1 VYSKKSMFRTVPVSV
16 KLVRPGTTA
25 AGTAAATAAAAAAG
39 TTAAAA
45 GHNSLSPSTAAALTL
60 LHSTAS
66 GMGTL
71 INFGKGK
78 VN

>member
-16 KLVRPGTTA
+16 KLVRPGTT
-25 AGTAAATAAAAAAG
+25 TAAATAAAA
-39 TTAAAA
+39 TTAAA

-71 INFGKGK
+71 KNFGKGK
-78 VN
+78 VA

>member
-1 VYSKKSMFRTVPVSV
+1 MFRTVPVSV

-25 AGTAAATAAAAAAG
+25 TAATAAAATAAATAAAATA
-39 TTAAAA
+39 AAAA

-78 VN
+78 VA

>member
-25 AGTAAATAAAAAAG
+25 AAAAAATAAATAAAAAA
-39 TTAAAA
+39 
-45 GHNSLSPSTAAALTL
+45 HNSLSPSTAAALTL

-78 VN
+78 VA

>member
-1 VYSKKSMFRTVPVSV
+1 MFRTVPVSV
-16 KLVRPGTTA
+16 KLVRPGTAAAAATA
-25 AGTAAATAAAAAAG
+25 ATAAATA
-39 TTAAAA
+39 AAAA

-71 INFGKGK
+71 TQTLEKEK
-78 VN
+78 LVNIKK

>member
-1 VYSKKSMFRTVPVSV
+1 MFRTVPVSV

-25 AGTAAATAAAAAAG
+25 AGTAAAG
-39 TTAAAA
+39 TTAAATAAAATGTTAA
-45 GHNSLSPSTAAALTL
+45 GHNCLSPSTAAALTL
-60 LHSTAS
+60 LHCTAS

-78 VN
+78 VA